1 MKRLLLI
8 ILYMTVGFYIT
19 YKFAERTSYNVE
31 DKIIQAHVLDLCH
44 TTDKCDSNGLL
55 YLD

>member
-8 ILYMTVGFYIT
+8 ILSMTVGFYIT